1 MKPRIAV
8 PLVSA
13 VFTAAVAT
21 LLVATTRIDVAEQ
34 AAQCMEETHD
44 LQACSRPAGG
54 ALSLW
59 DCVAVFAVVGSI
71 VGAAGYSV
79 GSRRA

>member
-1 MKPRIAV
+1 MKPRTAV

-13 VFTAAVAT
+13 VFTAFVAAF
-21 LLVATTRIDVAEQ
+21 LVATTRTDVAEG

-44 LQACSRPAGG
+44 LRVCSQPEDGRF
-54 ALSLW
+54 SLW
-59 DCVAVFAVVGSI
+59 ECIAVFAVVGSI